1 MKNIFRKFITLSI
14 VTLFLFGAL
23 GEVFADHGHNH
34 ADYSESLERF
44 TIQES
49 ILPTMSLPS
58 DSHEIAYL
66 DTGQEREGVYVM
78 LHGIPTS
85 SWMYRDLVP
94 EVAGRGYRVIVPD
107 LLGFGAS
114 SNPEVYEYYGPDQQA
129 KYIFE
134 LLEDLNITSINLVVH
149 DMGSLVGWEML
160 VADEINIEKI
170 IVLDS
175 IVDEFKAP
183 RAKQG
188 GIVSWFMKKA
198 YTRPGFAKRL
208 IKTTLKKGGALAELT
223 DGEMVEYLRPYSKD
237 ARDGAGYAT
246 WHFFTDFDRIFT
258 ERMSMY
264 HESISDFS
272 GKIIA
277 VWGSDDAFLKPG
289 IHLEK
294 LKNLRSSEGLD
305 RYVEI
310 VDAPHYILETHRN
323 EVVEYIFEQ

>member
-1 MKNIFRKFITLSI
+1 MLLATLGI
-14 VTLFLFGAL
+14 VS
-23 GEVFADHGHNH
+23 ADHGNDH
-34 ADYSESLERF
+34 AVYPESLERF

-66 DTGQEREGVYVM
+66 DTGNARKGTYVM

-85 SWMYRDLVP
+85 SWMYRELVP

-114 SNPEVYEYYGPDQQA
+114 STPEIYEYYGPDQQA
-129 KYIFE
+129 KYVAE
-134 LLEDLNITSINLVVH
+134 LLRDLDIKNVNLVVH

-160 VADEINIEKI
+160 VADEVNIESI
-170 IVLDS
+170 VVLDS

-183 RAKQG
+183 RAKKG

-198 YTRPGFAKRL
+198 YTSPGLAKRL
-208 IKTTLKKGGALAELT
+208 IKTTLKKGGALKELN
-223 DGEMVEYLRPYSKD
+223 DGEVIEYVRPYNKD
-237 ARDGAGYAT
+237 AGDGAGYAT
-246 WHFFTDFDRIFT
+246 WHFFTDFDRVFSDRI
-258 ERMSMY
+258 SLY
-264 HESISDFS
+264 HESISNFP
-272 GKIIA
+272 GKIIS
-277 VWGSDDAFLKPG
+277 VWGSNDAFLKPE

-294 LKNLRSSEGLD
+294 LKGLRSGAELD
-305 RYVEI
+305 RYTTM

-323 EVVEYIFEQ
+323 EVVEYIFE